1 MTELPFSHTWL
12 PYIYLYGVGGLL
24 FLSGVIIT
32 LKSGSLDLKRPT
44 HRIWFS
50 VLIFGFI
57 WFMVMHA
64 LWNMAALEILS
75 LRTSVLLWAG
85 FMILSAII
93 MFFKT
98 KSQART

>member
-1 MTELPFSHTWL
+1 MPFSHAWL

-24 FLSGVIIT
+24 FGSGLVITI
-32 LKSGSLDLKRPT
+32 KSGSLDLKRPG
-44 HRIWFS
+44 HKMWLA

-75 LRTSVLLWAG
+75 LKASLLIWTI
-85 FMILSAII
+85 FMITSLSFVYLKYVKKGSA
-93 MFFKT
+93 
-98 KSQART
+98 